1 MPVSS
6 AKPGEFIMANAKH
19 RAAISVV
26 LASLSFRVLEGTRA
40 QTLPQTSGREG
51 LQLLKKMQTAL
62 GGAEKIAAIYDYEE
76 TVRAEARD
84 SNGTRLGE
92 VRKRTRWMRRPNL
105 LRLDQIGRR
114 GTYVLYF
121 DARSESGWEILP
133 DLSNP
138 DPYRTSGKS
147 TELAGGELKFASNYL
162 WGFPLSM
169 WLADRTTG
177 YTVTSPKP
185 NVLRIKHDDD
195 ATDFTLDPGTWRPL
209 KTSGVSLANP
219 DRPTSAEMRYEGWTE
234 VAGVR
239 FPTRRTNY
247 HNGVKAGEITET
259 AIRVN
264 VGLVAQKLATKP
276 ADFAPEITFQ

>member
-1 MPVSS
+1 MKY
-6 AKPGEFIMANAKH
+6 AKR

-62 GGAEKIAAIYDYEE
+62 GGVEKIAAIYDYEE
-76 TVRAEARD
+76 IVRAEARD

-105 LRLDQIGRR
+105 LRLDQIGPR

-169 WLADRTTG
+169 WLADRTPG

-185 NVLRIKHDDD
+185 NVLRIQHDDD

-259 AIRVN
+259 AIRIN